1 MTIFHK
7 IGDCERS
14 KDWCTSQDL
23 LTQLGP
29 FTVLFMTTKMDNRR
43 IKSASKWFLLRLKRR
58 KPVAISYHQVRTVK
72 RKLPREDLVK
82 QWLQHD
88 E

>member
-1 MTIFHK
+1 MNGLKTGVHHK
-7 IGDCERS
+7 ISSRS
-14 KDWCTSQDL
+14 W
-23 LTQLGP
+23 GP